1 MEGNNSK
8 QTNIPS
14 GTSRAKHSIREEN
27 ILNGKMPMKL
37 DPCVVNVSKSLCF
50 IQTPNTSGSGFLIKL
65 FKGTQDFFCLMTC
78 EHVIKREMVN
88 QRKTIKFYYN
98 GQKPKLKEIVLNPDE
113 RLIQDFRNP
122 NLDEMEYDIDAI
134 VIEILPKDNISEK
147 YFLSP
152 DIRSISNFNKLEGK
166 TIAIIQYPK
175 GELSYDYGEIKEI
188 YKNGH
193 EFSHLVSTDEG
204 SSGSPILLKNSIQV
218 IGGDINKTE
227 NYGVFIGPIFEYF
240 QNFKVKKEPWN
251 KYLINKN
258 DIKDNTCIIN
268 NNKSVENINI
278 NIQNDIQNNQLN
290 QMTII
295 YNIDKNNYSI
305 KIFDENFVNNNKN
318 NCYLIIN
325 GEQRELCD
333 Y

>member
-1 MEGNNSK
+1 MGASGLSNDSK
-8 QTNIPS
+8 K
-14 GTSRAKHSIREEN
+14 TSVKIDTSQAKYPIKEEN
-27 ILNGKMPMKL
+27 ILNGKIPIKL
-37 DPCVVNVSKSLCF
+37 DPCVVKVSKSLCF
-50 IQTPNTSGSGFLIKL
+50 IQTQSSSGSGFLIRL

-188 YKNGH
+188 YKNRY
-193 EFSHLVSTDEG
+193 EFAHLVSTDEG

-218 IGGDINKTE
+218 IGIHRGGDINKTK
-227 NYGVFIGPIFEYF
+227 NYGEFMVYI
-240 QNFKVKKEPWN
+240 
-251 KYLINKN
+251 
-258 DIKDNTCIIN
+258 
-268 NNKSVENINI
+268 
-278 NIQNDIQNNQLN
+278 
-290 QMTII
+290 
-295 YNIDKNNYSI
+295 
-305 KIFDENFVNNNKN
+305 
-318 NCYLIIN
+318 
-325 GEQRELCD
+325 
-333 Y
+333 

>member
-1 MEGNNSK
+1 ML
-8 QTNIPS
+8 S
-14 GTSRAKHSIREEN
+14 GANHDKHPIKEEN

-50 IQTPNTSGSGFLIKL
+50 IQTPNSSGSGFLIKL

-88 QRKTIKFYYN
+88 QRQTIKFFYDCLN
-98 GQKPKLKEIVLNPDE
+98 AKQIEIVLNSDE

-175 GELSYDYGEIKEI
+175 GELSYDYGIIKEI
-188 YKNGH
+188 YKDRY
-193 EFSHLVSTDEG
+193 EFAHLVSTDDG
-204 SSGSPILLKNSIQV
+204 SSGSPNI
-218 IGGDINKTE
+218 
-227 NYGVFIGPIFEYF
+227 
-240 QNFKVKKEPWN
+240 
-251 KYLINKN
+251 
-258 DIKDNTCIIN
+258 IK
-268 NNKSVENINI
+268 
-278 NIQNDIQNNQLN
+278 
-290 QMTII
+290 
-295 YNIDKNNYSI
+295 
-305 KIFDENFVNNNKN
+305 
-318 NCYLIIN
+318 
-325 GEQRELCD
+325 R
-333 Y
+333 